1 MNTSSE
7 TSHVSYDKENALYVG
22 GNTIWKIKIN
32 FMVKGWKWKLDDDLL
47 VVLNSFVEDEDN
59 TTESQDQK
67 IQQAKKSGLLQSTVV
82 AWLDVLSFTY
92 SWEH

>member
-1 MNTSSE
+1 MVFWRQYYMKNQN
-7 TSHVSYDKENALYVG
+7 KLYG
-22 GNTIWKIKIN
+22 ERL
-32 FMVKGWKWKLDDDLL
+32 KWKLDDDLL
-47 VVLNSFVEDEDN
+47 VILNSFVEDEDN

-82 AWLDVLSFTY
+82 AWLDVLMSCTD